1 MTGRRNPFIRQE
13 QRALSRVAVD
23 PEVAVQRAESLGR
36 DRTARLALLAAMLC
50 KPLASLA
57 AAPDPQFRALLP
69 AFFPG
74 LQANPSLTQTATA
87 AAHLC
92 GKQILT
98 DFMKQFHN
106 SKYPIRVSC
115 FDRSSCV

>member
-13 QRALSRVAVD
+13 QRALSRVVVD
-23 PEVAVQRAESLGR
+23 PEVALQRAESLGR

-57 AAPDPQFRALLP
+57 ATPDPQFRALLP

-74 LQANPSLTQTATA
+74 LQANPSLKQTATA
-87 AAHLC
+87 AAELC
-92 GKQILT
+92 VDQQIL
-98 DFMKQFHN
+98 
-106 SKYPIRVSC
+106 
-115 FDRSSCV
+115 